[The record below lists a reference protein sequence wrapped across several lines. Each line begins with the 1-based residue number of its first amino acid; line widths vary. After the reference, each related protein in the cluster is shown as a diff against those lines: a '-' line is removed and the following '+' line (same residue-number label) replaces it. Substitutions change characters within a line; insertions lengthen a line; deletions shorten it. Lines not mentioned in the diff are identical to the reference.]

1 MKKKKSKKIFS
12 KIFLPIA
19 LVLIA
24 FVVAS
29 FSYNYISTDTFVKDN
44 ARDEITQA
52 LDDIKN
58 QLVAYEYSDD
68 MEFTLSTSKYLIS
81 QGNATKV
88 YVYDENFEAV
98 SFFDNTIYQDLELTA
113 FLSSILE
120 DYELE
125 EDVLTTI
132 DFGGK
137 KYLANTYVTGDHLH
151 IRQKYFIVVQDLT
164 EKTILIRENL
174 RNMLL
179 IQLIILI
186 IAVLTVYKI
195 ASDLS
200 KPIIKLS
207 DESKEYVVGKSITID
222 KEPSDISELEVLRD
236 TLFKMQTKINE
247 ENKHKNT
254 IYENTAHDLRTPLV
268 SILGYADGL
277 KSGIIK
283 DKKKA
288 CDVIIKTGNQLKEMI
303 ENILILSRFDNE
315 TYVST
320 FEDVSLTDFLS
331 EQIELVKVIDNGK
344 DISLK
349 INSKNVIYNKGKAN
363 YDEIII
369 NTDKKLLTR
378 IIQNLLSNAI
388 KYAKSEIIISAN
400 ETNKTLS
407 KKLKSNDSLN
417 NSHKSN
423 VIITIFNDGLGISKK
438 DLNNI
443 FTRYYKG
450 EDGHFG
456 IGLAV
461 VKSAVE
467 YLGGKINIESKKNVG
482 TTFTI
487 SL

>member
-1 MKKKKSKKIFS
+1 MEKKKSKKIFS
-12 KIFLPIA
+12 KIFSPIS

-29 FSYNYISTDTFVKDN
+29 FSYNYISTDRFVKDN

-58 QLVAYEYSDD
+58 QLIAYEYSDD
-68 MEFTLSTSKYLIS
+68 VEFTLSTSKYLIS
-81 QGNATKV
+81 QGNTTKV
-88 YVYDENFEAV
+88 YVYDENFAAV

-113 FLSSILE
+113 FLSSLLQ

-125 EDVLTTI
+125 EDVLTNI

-137 KYLANTYVTGDHLH
+137 KYLANTYVTSNHLH
-151 IRQKYFIVVQDLT
+151 IRQKYFVVVQDLT
-164 EKTILIRENL
+164 EKSILIRENL
-174 RNMLL
+174 RNMLI
-179 IQLIILI
+179 IQLIILV

-207 DESKEYVVGKSITID
+207 DESAEYVVGKSITID
-222 KEPSDISELEVLRD
+222 KKPSSISELEILRE

-247 ENKHKNT
+247 ESKHKNT

-315 TYVST
+315 TYVSSY
-320 FEDVSLTDFLS
+320 EDINLIDFLN
-331 EQIELVKVIDNGK
+331 EQIELVKVIDNEK
-344 DISLK
+344 SLSLK
-349 INSKNVIYNKGKAN
+349 INLKNIADNKSKTNYN
-363 YDEIII
+363 DVII

-388 KYAKSEIIISAN
+388 KYAENEIIISVN
-400 ETNKTLS
+400 MLS
-407 KKLKSNDSLN
+407 KNKLSPKQVNHT
-417 NSHKSN
+417 HKSKV
-423 VIITIFNDGLGISKK
+423 VIAIFNDGAGINKK
-438 DLNNI
+438 DLKNI

-467 YLGGKINIESKKNVG
+467 YLDGKIQVESKKNVG

>member
-1 MKKKKSKKIFS
+1 MAKKKSKKIFS
-12 KIFLPIA
+12 KIFSPIS

-29 FSYNYISTDTFVKDN
+29 FSYNYISTDHFVKDN

-68 MEFTLSTSKYLIS
+68 VEFTLSTSKYLIS

-113 FLSSILE
+113 FLSSLLQN
-120 DYELE
+120 YELE

-137 KYLANTYVTGDHLH
+137 KYLANTYVTGNHLH
-151 IRQKYFIVVQDLT
+151 IRQKYFVVVQDLT
-164 EKTILIRENL
+164 EKSILIRENL

-179 IQLIILI
+179 IQLVILV

-207 DESKEYVVGKSITID
+207 DESAEYIVGKGITID
-222 KEPSDISELEVLRD
+222 KEPSDISELETLRD
-236 TLFKMQTKINE
+236 TLFRMQTKINE

-315 TYVST
+315 TYVSS
-320 FEDVSLTDFLS
+320 FEDVSLADFLS
-331 EQIELVKVIDNGK
+331 EQIELVRVIDNDK
-344 DISLK
+344 NISLK
-349 INSKNVIYNKGKAN
+349 INSKNVFDNKAKAN
-363 YDEIII
+363 FDDVII

-388 KYAKSEIIISAN
+388 KYAEDEIVVSVDTLDKKKTSSRKIKIS
-400 ETNKTLS
+400 
-407 KKLKSNDSLN
+407 
-417 NSHKSN
+417 
-423 VIITIFNDGLGISKK
+423 IFNDGVGISKK

-467 YLGGKINIESKKNVG
+467 YLGGKIQVESKKNVG

-487 SL
+487 CI

>member
-1 MKKKKSKKIFS
+1 MEKKKSKKIFS

-24 FVVAS
+24 FVLVS
-29 FSYNYISTDTFVKDN
+29 FTYNYISTDHFVKDN
-44 ARDEITQA
+44 AKDEITQA

-58 QLVAYEYSDD
+58 QLIAYEYSDD
-68 MEFTLSTSKYLIS
+68 VEFTLGTSKYLIS
-81 QGNATKV
+81 QGNTTKV
-88 YVYDENFEAV
+88 YVYDEDYEAV

-113 FLSSILE
+113 FLSSLLE

-132 DFGGK
+132 SFGGK
-137 KYLANTYVTGDHLH
+137 KYLANTYVTGSHLH
-151 IRQKYFIVVQDLT
+151 IRQKYFVVVQDLT
-164 EKTILIRENL
+164 EKSILIRENL
-174 RNMLL
+174 RNMLI
-179 IQLIILI
+179 IQLIILF

-207 DESKEYVVGKSITID
+207 DESAKYIVGKDTTID
-222 KEPSDISELEVLRD
+222 KVPSDISELEILRD

-247 ENKHKNT
+247 ETKHKNT

-315 TYVST
+315 TYVSSYEDLNITT
-320 FEDVSLTDFLS
+320 FLE
-331 EQIELVKVIDNGK
+331 EQIELIKVIDNDK
-344 DISLK
+344 KIELLYNSENVTKTKSSLQHEDVIIS
-349 INSKNVIYNKGKAN
+349 
-363 YDEIII
+363 
-369 NTDKKLLTR
+369 TDKKLLTR

-388 KYAKSEIIISAN
+388 KYAKNSVVVSIKDTSRNHKKNSNKSQIEI
-400 ETNKTLS
+400 L
-407 KKLKSNDSLN
+407 
-417 NSHKSN
+417 
-423 VIITIFNDGLGISKK
+423 VFNDGAFISKK

-467 YLGGKINIESKKNVG
+467 YLGGKIKVESKKNVG

-487 SL
+487 TL

>member
-1 MKKKKSKKIFS
+1 MAKKKSKKIFS
-12 KIFLPIA
+12 KIFSPIS

-29 FSYNYISTDTFVKDN
+29 FSYNYISTDRFVKDN

-58 QLVAYEYSDD
+58 QLIAYEYSDD
-68 MEFTLSTSKYLIS
+68 VEFTLSTSKYLIS
-81 QGNATKV
+81 QGNTTKV
-88 YVYDENFEAV
+88 YVYDENFAAV

-113 FLSSILE
+113 FLSSLLQ

-137 KYLANTYVTGDHLH
+137 KYLANTYVTSNHLH
-151 IRQKYFIVVQDLT
+151 IRQKYFVVVQDLT
-164 EKTILIRENL
+164 EKSILIRENL
-174 RNMLL
+174 INMLI
-179 IQLIILI
+179 IQLVILF

-195 ASDLS
+195 ASGLS

-207 DESKEYVVGKSITID
+207 DESAEYVVGKSITID
-222 KEPSDISELEVLRD
+222 KNPSDIDELEILRE

-315 TYVST
+315 TYESSY
-320 FEDVSLTDFLS
+320 ERINLISFLK
-331 EQIELVKVIDNGK
+331 EQIELIKVIVSDK
-344 DISLK
+344 K
-349 INSKNVIYNKGKAN
+349 IELYYNSKNLTKEKDLSH
-363 YDEIII
+363 YDNVSI

-388 KYAKSEIIISAN
+388 KYAESKIVVSVDLKSKKSIIS
-400 ETNKTLS
+400 
-407 KKLKSNDSLN
+407 
-417 NSHKSN
+417 
-423 VIITIFNDGLGISKK
+423 IFNDGPGINKK
-438 DLNNI
+438 DLKNI

-467 YLGGKINIESKKNVG
+467 YLNGKIQVDSKKNQG